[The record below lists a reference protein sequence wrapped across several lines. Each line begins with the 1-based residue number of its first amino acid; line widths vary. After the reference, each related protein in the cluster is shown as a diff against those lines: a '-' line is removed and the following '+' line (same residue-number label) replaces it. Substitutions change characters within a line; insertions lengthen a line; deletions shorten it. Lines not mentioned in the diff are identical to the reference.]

1 MISLGEGRQKL
12 KFSLALPSLRD
23 SRWYTAGYPSLQK
36 LRVWEIWCW
45 TKHWAVGVHSAILGI
60 GGRGSRS
67 CGPSSCV
74 CGKPP
79 LESPGARG

>member
-23 SRWYTAGYPSLQK
+23 SRWYTAGYPSFQK

-60 GGRGSRS
+60 GGPRQQELW
-67 CGPSSCV
+67 P
-74 CGKPP
+74 
-79 LESPGARG
+79 